1 MDTKKPVAGRIGN
14 LDLNGAFAEAELRS
28 LAGRA
33 CEIWCQRDRSGRP
46 VTYRVVTHRE
56 GRTTPEPW
64 ERVALFLAVGTR
76 SKSKVRTAASDNVWR
91 RRVG

>member
-14 LDLNGAFAEAELRS
+14 LDLDGAFAEAEFRS

-46 VTYRVVTHRE
+46 LAYRVVTHRE

-64 ERVALFLAVGTR
+64 ERVALFMAIGTR
-76 SKSKVRTAASDNVWR
+76 SKSKGRAAASDNVWR
-91 RRVG
+91 RRAG